1 MIYANGRTVV
11 NGRVVPNGP
20 PVVCS
25 SSRTDSRPIC
35 RSNSFPILF
44 SASFDTWNVCRRVRG
59 DVATLQNFF
68 KNFLNPFQCFGRLWS
83 EVNVPECSRNDV
95 HLHFVNY
102 TATRGPVVWSFQ
114 IFSWKKKNNWM
125 IGRGDVSVDG
135 AHDADDDDDHQPRDD
150 DDGGT
155 LTRWNRVSLLLF

>member
-1 MIYANGRTVV
+1 MIYANGGTVV

-59 DVATLQNFF
+59 DVATLQNLKIF
-68 KNFLNPFQCFGRLWS
+68 KSISAFWATLKWMFQ
-83 EVNVPECSRNDV
+83 NVPEMTFICILLIIRP
-95 HLHFVNY
+95 LEG
-102 TATRGPVVWSFQ
+102 RSFGRSK
-114 IFSWKKKNNWM
+114 FFHGKKKNWM

-155 LTRWNRVSLLLF
+155 LTRWNRVSLLPF